1 MKHSPANTDTSCIGK
16 VAYIAAA
23 TGDIAAA
30 FAEIG

>member
-1 MKHSPANTDTSCIGK
+1 MKHSPANIETSCIGK
-16 VAYIAAA
+16 VADIAGA